1 MIVKNLKR
9 DGIFIKKDFEKKR
22 MIMEVE
28 VTKNFYQTMKI
39 ESVLQTILKYES
51 SMEQEQVNQKTA

>member
-51 SMEQEQVNQKTA
+51 SMEQE